1 MRRWAVAALIASL
14 VTLGACGEDGS
25 DGAGDTTTTGVP
37 STTAGPTSSSAPT
50 SAPASGIGGS
60 TSPTSTPAVAGPAH
74 LTAVRVARQDRFDR
88 VVFEFDAGP
97 PGYRVAYVQR
107 PVTED
112 GSGREVTVEGAAVL
126 EVRLKQASTARL
138 SGENVVPTYTGP
150 RRFRPVGTPAVAE
163 LVVTGDFEGVLTW
176 TVGVRRRAPV
186 KVTTLTGPSRVVVD
200 VAHEG

>member
-1 MRRWAVAALIASL
+1 MRRWTVAALIASL
-14 VTLGACGEDGS
+14 VVVGACGDDDGQES
-25 DGAGDTTTTGVP
+25 GDTTTTGVS
-37 STTAGPTSSSAPT
+37 STTTQATSSSVAT
-50 SAPASGIGGS
+50 SAPTQGGGGS

-112 GSGREVTVEGAAVL
+112 GSGREVAVEGAAVL
-126 EVRLKQASTARL
+126 EVRLEQASTARL

-150 RRFRPVGTPAVAE
+150 RRFEPTGTPTVAE

-176 TVGVRRRAPV
+176 TVGVQRRAPV
-186 KVTTLTGPSRVVVD
+186 KVSTLTGPSRVVVD
-200 VAHEG
+200 LAHEG